1 MVGLNASPL
10 LVGLFPGSFQSVS
23 GSPDPDALA
32 DVLATLDRARSDLDG
47 VRPTLV
53 DRGLLVDELGVTIE
67 LARFAA
73 EALAG
78 SAGAP
83 VPPAAERAAHLG
95 SLIDRF
101 RAAWLTTSRPGGL
114 DHSAGRLERTRAARA
129 SADRRDHQS
138 TASGPRRSTLEAWRT
153 SAVPSELDEQA
164 GDPATHS

>member
-1 MVGLNASPL
+1 M
-10 LVGLFPGSFQSVS
+10 
-23 GSPDPDALA
+23 
-32 DVLATLDRARSDLDG
+32 LATLDRARSDLDG

-73 EALAG
+73 ETLAG

-83 VPPAAERAAHLG
+83 VPRAADRARHLG

-114 DHSAGRLERTRAARA
+114 DHSARRLERTR
-129 SADRRDHQS
+129 
-138 TASGPRRSTLEAWRT
+138 TMLEAT
-153 SAVPSELDEQA
+153 TGTA
-164 GDPATHS
+164 